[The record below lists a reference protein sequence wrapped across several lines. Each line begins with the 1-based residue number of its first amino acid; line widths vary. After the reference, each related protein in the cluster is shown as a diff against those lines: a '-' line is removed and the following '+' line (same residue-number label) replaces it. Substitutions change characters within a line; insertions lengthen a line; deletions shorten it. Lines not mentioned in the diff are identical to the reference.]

1 MTKKIQKS
9 ADSKKKNTCDEKERR
24 TQATVNGNKKNRKGQ
39 NYDILP
45 EDFEE
50 IDMVWFW

>member
-1 MTKKIQKS
+1 MKKTQKNDGS
-9 ADSKKKNTCDEKERR
+9 RKESICDEKERR
-24 TQATVNGNKKNRKGQ
+24 TQATANGNKNNKKGQ

-50 IDMVWFW
+50 IDMVWLW

>member
-1 MTKKIQKS
+1 MKKTQKNDGS
-9 ADSKKKNTCDEKERR
+9 RKESICDEKERK
-24 TQATVNGNKKNRKGQ
+24 TQAIVNGNKKGK

-45 EDFEE
+45 EEFED